1 MNKIM
6 YKCYGVFDR
15 NKCIIIIIIIIIIIK
30 IIKIIIARKTKPVPT
45 AKSEQLII
53 IIIKII
59 FARKTKPVPTAKSEQ
74 LKIIKISTKTIP
86 VPTVGR
92 NS

>member
-15 NKCIIIIIIIIIIIK
+15 NKCTIIIIIIIIK
-30 IIKIIIARKTKPVPT
+30 IIIPRKTKPVPT
-45 AKSEQLII
+45 AKSEQLI
-53 IIIKII
+53 
-59 FARKTKPVPTAKSEQ
+59 
-74 LKIIKISTKTIP
+74 KIIKISTKTIP